1 MKTAI
6 VALSALLAFSGVGMA
21 ASGPAAQAPA
31 ASCVAVDRTTGKKV
45 KVDCASTGSISKAAN
60 EGRTSGPRLGIDVN
74 PFVPGL

>member
-6 VALSALLAFSGVGMA
+6 VALSALLVLSGVGMA
-21 ASGPAAQAPA
+21 ASGPAQAPA